1 MDLNVTVPEI
11 TVQVVILPQTE
22 RLMEALELLGDIVS
36 DQPWNDDAKEVQEI
50 LKDAIE
56 NGQVVYEG

>member
-22 RLMEALELLGDIVS
+22 RLMEALELLNDIVS
-36 DQPWNDDAKEVQEI
+36 DQPWNDDAKEAHAI
-50 LKDAIE
+50 LTEAIE
-56 NGQVVYEG
+56 NGQVVAAD